1 MYLCRDEICQ
11 PGPLLAW
18 HPRFRFIHLERHPRR
33 SSRIWNICGTYGNS
47 HVNWTSTFKFDST
60 VISVA
65 FLEELY
71 TYDVCFVEILLG
83 TTHLGASPCPQH
95 AYTLDIDAET
105 FGTKSI
111 RFLCSV
117 CSEQLAAKRFPM

>member
-1 MYLCRDEICQ
+1 M
-11 PGPLLAW
+11 W
-18 HPRFRFIHLERHPRR
+18 
-33 SSRIWNICGTYGNS
+33 GTYGNS

-65 FLEELY
+65 FLEELF
-71 TYDVCFVEILLG
+71 TYDVCVLEILLG
-83 TTHLGASPCPQH
+83 TPHLGASPGPQH
-95 AYTLDIDAET
+95 AYTLDIDAEA

-111 RFLCSV
+111 RFLCRV